1 MASSNLGKRTKEI
14 ALISVLAALHMI
26 LSVPPG
32 PVGFRRL
39 SIVLEP
45 LEGMIGG
52 PILGFVA
59 ATIGWIGGRVLRPE
73 GFFIENFF
81 AFAEGMGALAAGLLA
96 VKKWRTTAIIY
107 GALLVSFLASP
118 FAIQVPLWTLWDT
131 YLGFIAIFPAA
142 IIIRRTDF
150 KNPRAKSLVLPTAL
164 ITFVAVELDAMTR
177 LFMLADLG
185 LYQLYGLPAG
195 AWSTVFV
202 AGAFQTPIE
211 AVYSVIVAS
220 VVGVPVLIALRA
232 AKILDWP
239 IS

>member
-1 MASSNLGKRTKEI
+1 
-14 ALISVLAALHMI
+14 
-26 LSVPPG
+26 
-32 PVGFRRL
+32 
-39 SIVLEP
+39 
-45 LEGMIGG
+45 MIGG

-81 AFAEGMGALAAGLLA
+81 GFAEGMGALAAGLLA
-96 VKKWRTTAIIY
+96 AKRWRTTAIIY
-107 GALLVSFLASP
+107 GALLVSFLATP
-118 FAIQVPLWTLWDT
+118 FARQVPLWTLWDT
-131 YLGFIAIFPAA
+131 YLGFLVIFPAA
-142 IIIRRTDF
+142 IIVRRTDF
-150 KNPRAKSLVLPTAL
+150 KNLRAKTLVTPMAL

-195 AWSTVFV
+195 AWSTVFI

>member
-1 MASSNLGKRTKEI
+1 MASSTLGKRTKAI

-26 LSVPPG
+26 LSFPPG

-81 AFAEGMGALAAGLLA
+81 GFAEGMGALAAGLLA
-96 VKKWRTTAIIY
+96 AKRWRTTAIIY
-107 GALLVSFLASP
+107 GALLVSFLATP
-118 FAIQVPLWTLWDT
+118 FARQVPLWTLWDT
-131 YLGFIAIFPAA
+131 YLGFLVIFPAA
-142 IIIRRTDF
+142 IIVRRTDF
-150 KNPRAKSLVLPTAL
+150 KNLRAKTLVTPMAL

-195 AWSTVFV
+195 AWSTVFI